1 MLIDGRIK
9 QDELLSKSTAEGFRV
24 TILSTIDLSQ
34 YLLNMGFKY
43 VLTPKFN
50 QDPLEVSQ

>member
-9 QDELLSKSTAEGFRV
+9 QDEFLSKSTAEGFRV

-34 YLLNMGFKY
+34 YLLNIIWDLSMY
-43 VLTPKFN
+43 
-50 QDPLEVSQ
+50 